1 MNTGLDKED
10 VLVHAAEFIKG
21 KLSMALFLT
30 VPF

>member
-21 KLSMALFLT
+21 KFSIVWLYS
-30 VPF
+30 